1 MPKLTK
7 RTVDALK
14 PRPGRDLVVFDS
26 EVSGFGVRIK
36 PSGRKSYLIQ
46 YRNAGGRSRR
56 LTIAGHGRMTA
67 EEARD
72 EAKQLLAAA
81 ARGQDPA
88 EDRHRA
94 LRAPTVAQLAALYL
108 ERHARPRKKTAIAD
122 ESMLRRY
129 VLPAFGARKV
139 EAITRGDVARLHHE
153 LGDKPLAANRVLALI
168 SVMFNLAESWG
179 LRAPAS
185 NPCRHLKRYPERK
198 RDRFLSA
205 EEVQRLGEA
214 LLEAQGIEHPSAL
227 AAIRLL
233 LLTGARKSEILT
245 LKWEHVDLERY
256 ALRLPDSKTGAKVI
270 ALGGAAA
277 ALLARLDRRE
287 GNPYVCWGNSDGG
300 HFIGLQHVWQRIR
313 RRARL
318 PEVRLH
324 DARHSY
330 ASFGAAAGLGLPV
343 IGALLGHKQP
353 ITTARYAHLANDPL
367 RAAADRITGEIAAA
381 LDGRPLAEVLPL
393 RNTANPERR

>member
-14 PRPGRDLVVFDS
+14 PHPGRDLVVFDS
-26 EVSGFGVRIK
+26 EVSGFGVRVK
-36 PSGRKSYLIQ
+36 SSGRKSYLIQ

-67 EEARD
+67 DEARD

-94 LRAPTVAQLAALYL
+94 LRAPTVAQRAALYL

-122 ESMLRRY
+122 ESRLRRY

-179 LRAPAS
+179 LRAPGS

-214 LLEAQGIEHPSAL
+214 LLEAQGTEHPSAL

-270 ALGGAAA
+270 ALGRAAGRRPAADGGLPRPQAADHDGA
-277 ALLARLDRRE
+277 LRPSRERSPARRRRPHHRRDRRR
-287 GNPYVCWGNSDGG
+287 S
-300 HFIGLQHVWQRIR
+300 R
-313 RRARL
+313 RPPPGRSAPAQGYRGPDQGAGRMVKSGFDFL
-318 PEVRLH
+318 P
-324 DARHSY
+324 
-330 ASFGAAAGLGLPV
+330 
-343 IGALLGHKQP
+343 Q
-353 ITTARYAHLANDPL
+353 
-367 RAAADRITGEIAAA
+367 
-381 LDGRPLAEVLPL
+381 GR
-393 RNTANPERR
+393 

>member
-1 MPKLTK
+1 M
-7 RTVDALK
+7 
-14 PRPGRDLVVFDS
+14 
-26 EVSGFGVRIK
+26 
-36 PSGRKSYLIQ
+36 
-46 YRNAGGRSRR
+46 
-56 LTIAGHGRMTA
+56 
-67 EEARD
+67 
-72 EAKQLLAAA
+72 LL
-81 ARGQDPA
+81 
-88 EDRHRA
+88 
-94 LRAPTVAQLAALYL
+94 
-108 ERHARPRKKTAIAD
+108 
-122 ESMLRRY
+122 RY
-129 VLPAFGARKV
+129 ILPAFGARKV
-139 EAITRGDVARLHHE
+139 EAITRGDVARLHHD
-153 LGDKPLAANRVLALI
+153 LAGKPLAANRVLALI

-198 RDRFLSA
+198 RERFLSA
-205 EEVQRLGEA
+205 EEVQRRGATLV
-214 LLEAQGIEHPSAL
+214 EAQGIEHPSAL

-245 LKWEHVDLERY
+245 LKWEHMDLERY

-270 ALGGAAA
+270 ALGAAAA
-277 ALLARLDRRE
+277 ALLARLDRCA

-313 RRARL
+313 RRAQL

-353 ITTARYAHLANDPL
+353 ITTARYAHLANDPM

-393 RNTANPERR
+393 RATADPERR

>member
-14 PRPGRDLVVFDS
+14 PHPDRDLVVFDS
-26 EVSGFGVRIK
+26 ELSGFGVRVK
-36 PSGRKSYLIQ
+36 SSGRKSYLIQ

-56 LTIAGHGRMTA
+56 LTLAGHGRLTPD
-67 EEARD
+67 EARD

-88 EDRHRA
+88 EERHVA
-94 LRAPTVAQLAALYL
+94 LRAPTVAELAALYL
-108 ERHARPRKKTAIAD
+108 ERHAKPRKKTAGAD

-129 VLPAFGARKV
+129 ILPAFGTKKV
-139 EAITRGDVARLHHE
+139 EAITAGDVARLHHA

-198 RDRFLSA
+198 RERFLGA
-205 EEVQRLGEA
+205 EEVQRLGAA
-214 LLEAQGIEHPSAL
+214 LVEAQGVEHPSAL

-245 LKWEHVDLERY
+245 LQWEHVDLERY

-270 ALGGAAA
+270 ALGAAAA
-277 ALLARLDRRE
+277 ALLARLDRCE
-287 GNPYVCWGNSDGG
+287 GNPYVCWGNSPGG
-300 HFIGLQHVWQRIR
+300 HFVGLHHVWQRIR
-313 RRARL
+313 RRAQL
-318 PEVRLH
+318 PAVRVH
-324 DARHSY
+324 DMRHSF

-343 IGALLGHKQP
+343 LGALLGHKQP

-381 LDGRPLAEVLPL
+381 LDGRPLAEVLPI
-393 RNTANPERR
+393 RGATDPGRR

>member
-7 RTVDALK
+7 RTVDTLK
-14 PRPGRDLVVFDS
+14 PYPDRDLVVFDS
-26 EVSGFGVRIK
+26 EVSGFGVRVK
-36 PSGRKSYLIQ
+36 SSGRKSYLIQ

-67 EEARD
+67 DEARD

-88 EDRHRA
+88 EERHRA

-129 VLPAFGARKV
+129 ILPAFGARKV

-198 RDRFLSA
+198 RERFLNA
-205 EEVQRLGEA
+205 EEVQRLGAA
-214 LLEAQGIEHPSAL
+214 LVESQGVEHPSAL
-227 AAIRLL
+227 AAIRLSQQL
-233 LLTGARKSEILT
+233 FPRTSFYERLAR
-245 LKWEHVDLERY
+245 H
-256 ALRLPDSKTGAKVI
+256 
-270 ALGGAAA
+270 GAANPVVHGQGVAGGVPHAPRSPVTPGRA
-277 ALLARLDRRE
+277 AIRT
-287 GNPYVCWGNSDGG
+287 SDPSAASAA
-300 HFIGLQHVWQRIR
+300 
-313 RRARL
+313 RRARS
-318 PEVRLH
+318 R
-324 DARHSY
+324 
-330 ASFGAAAGLGLPV
+330 
-343 IGALLGHKQP
+343 
-353 ITTARYAHLANDPL
+353 
-367 RAAADRITGEIAAA
+367 
-381 LDGRPLAEVLPL
+381 
-393 RNTANPERR
+393 

>member
-14 PRPGRDLVVFDS
+14 PYPARDLVFS
-26 EVSGFGVRIK
+26 GAARCGFGARVK
-36 PSGRKSYLIQ
+36 SSARKSYLIQ

-67 EEARD
+67 DEARD

-88 EDRHRA
+88 EERHRA

-129 VLPAFGARKV
+129 ILPAFGARKV
-139 EAITRGDVARLHHE
+139 EALTRGDVAGPHHA
-153 LGDKPLAANRVLALI
+153 LADKPLAANRVLALI

-179 LRAPAS
+179 LRAHAS
-185 NPCRHLKRYPERK
+185 NPCRHLQRYAQRK
-198 RDRFLSA
+198 RKRFLSA
-205 EEVQRLGEA
+205 EEIQRLGAALAEA
-214 LLEAQGIEHPSAL
+214 EGVEHPSAL

-277 ALLARLDRRE
+277 ALLARLDRCA

-313 RRARL
+313 RRAQL
-318 PEVRLH
+318 PGVRLH
-324 DARHSY
+324 EARHSY

-343 IGALLGHKQP
+343 IGALLGHK
-353 ITTARYAHLANDPL
+353 
-367 RAAADRITGEIAAA
+367 
-381 LDGRPLAEVLPL
+381 
-393 RNTANPERR
+393 

>member
-26 EVSGFGVRIK
+26 EVSGFGVRVK
-36 PSGRKSYLIQ
+36 SSGRKSYLIQ

-67 EEARD
+67 EEARN

-88 EDRHRA
+88 EERRRA
-94 LRAPTVAQLAALYL
+94 LRVPTVAQLAALYVK
-108 ERHARPRKKTAIAD
+108 RHAQPGKKTAIAD

-129 VLPAFGARKV
+129 IVPAFGARKV
-139 EAITRGDVARLHHE
+139 EAITRGDVARLHHD
-153 LGDKPLAANRVLALI
+153 LAATPYAANRVLALI

-198 RDRFLSA
+198 RERFLSA
-205 EEVQRLGEA
+205 EEIQRLGA
-214 LLEAQGIEHPSAL
+214 AFAKSQGVEHPSAL

-233 LLTGARKSEILT
+233 LLTGARRSEILT
-245 LKWEHVDLERY
+245 LKWEYVDLPRY

-270 ALGGAAA
+270 ALGAAAA
-277 ALLARLDRRE
+277 ALLARLDRYE
-287 GNPYVCWGNSDGG
+287 DNPYVCWGNTAGG
-300 HFIGLQHVWQRIR
+300 HFVGLQHVWQRIR
-313 RRARL
+313 RRAEL
-318 PEVRLH
+318 PKVRLH
-324 DARHSY
+324 DLRHSF
-330 ASFGAAAGLGLPV
+330 ASFGAGAGLGLP
-343 IGALLGHKQP
+343 ILGALLGHKHP
-353 ITTARYAHLANDPL
+353 VTTARYAHLANDPQ
-367 RAAADRITGEIAAA
+367 RAAADRITGEIVAA

-393 RNTANPERR
+393 ENTAASERR

>member
-14 PRPGRDLVVFDS
+14 PHPGRDLVVFDS
-26 EVSGFGVRIK
+26 ELSGFGVRVK

-56 LTIAGHGRMTA
+56 LTISGHGRLTA
-67 EEARD
+67 DEARD
-72 EAKQLLAAA
+72 QAKQLLAAA

-88 EDRHRA
+88 EERHLA
-94 LRAPTVAQLAALYL
+94 LRAPTVAQLAALYV

-129 VLPAFGARKV
+129 VLPAFGTRKV
-139 EAITRGDVARLHHE
+139 DAITAGDVARLHHA

-168 SVMFNLAESWG
+168 SVMFNLADSWG
-179 LRAPAS
+179 LRAPGS

-198 RDRFLSA
+198 RERFLGA
-205 EEVQRLGEA
+205 EEVQRLGTVLA
-214 LLEAQGIEHPSAL
+214 EAQGVEHPSAL

-233 LLTGARKSEILT
+233 LLTGARRSEILT
-245 LKWEHVDLERY
+245 LKWEHVDLERF

-270 ALGGAAA
+270 ALGAAAA
-277 ALLARLDRRE
+277 ALLASLDRCD

-300 HFIGLQHVWQRIR
+300 HFNGLQHVWQRLR
-313 RRARL
+313 RRAQL

-324 DARHSY
+324 DMRHSY
-330 ASFGAAAGLGLPV
+330 ASFGAAAGMGLP
-343 IGALLGHKQP
+343 ILGALLGHKQP

-367 RAAADRITGEIAAA
+367 RAAADRISGEIAAA
-381 LDGRPLAEVLPL
+381 LDQRPLAEVLPL
-393 RNTANPERR
+393 KGTAAPERR

>member
-14 PRPGRDLVVFDS
+14 PHPDRDLVVFDS
-26 EVSGFGVRIK
+26 ELSGFGVRVK
-36 PSGRKSYLIQ
+36 SSGRKSYLIQ

-56 LTIAGHGRMTA
+56 LTLAGHGRLTPD
-67 EEARD
+67 EARD

-88 EDRHRA
+88 EERHVA
-94 LRAPTVAQLAALYL
+94 LRAPTVAELAALYL
-108 ERHARPRKKTAIAD
+108 ERHAKPRKKTAGAD

-129 VLPAFGARKV
+129 ILPAFGTKKV
-139 EAITRGDVARLHHE
+139 EAITAGDVARLHHA

-198 RDRFLSA
+198 RERFLGA
-205 EEVQRLGEA
+205 EEVQRLGAA
-214 LLEAQGIEHPSAL
+214 LVEAQGVEHPSAL

-245 LKWEHVDLERY
+245 LQWEHVDLERY

-270 ALGGAAA
+270 ALGAAAA
-277 ALLARLDRRE
+277 ALLARLDRCE
-287 GNPYVCWGNSDGG
+287 GNPYVCWGNSPGG
-300 HFIGLQHVWQRIR
+300 HFIGLHHVWQRIR
-313 RRARL
+313 RRAAL
-318 PEVRLH
+318 LEVRVH
-324 DARHSY
+324 DMRHSF

-343 IGALLGHKQP
+343 LGALLGHKQP
-353 ITTARYAHLANDPL
+353 VTTARYAHLANDPL
-367 RAAADRITGEIAAA
+367 RAAADRITSEIAAA
-381 LDGRPLAEVLPL
+381 LDGRPLAEVLPI
-393 RNTANPERR
+393 RGAAEPDRR

>member
-26 EVSGFGVRIK
+26 EVSGFGVRVK
-36 PSGRKSYLIQ
+36 SSGRKSYLIQ

-67 EEARD
+67 DEARD

-81 ARGQDPA
+81 DRGQDPA

-108 ERHARPRKKTAIAD
+108 ERHAQPGKKTAIAD

-129 VLPAFGARKV
+129 VLPAFGTSKV
-139 EAITRGDVARLHHE
+139 EAITRGDVARLHHD
-153 LGDKPLAANRVLALI
+153 LAATPYAANRVLALI

-198 RDRFLSA
+198 RERFLSA
-205 EEVQRLGEA
+205 EEVQRLGAA
-214 LLEAQGIEHPSAL
+214 LAEAQSVEHPSAL

-233 LLTGARKSEILT
+233 LLTGARRSEILT
-245 LKWEHVDLERY
+245 LKWEHVDLPRY

-270 ALGGAAA
+270 ALGAAAA
-277 ALLARLDRRE
+277 ALLSRLDRCE
-287 GNPYVCWGNSDGG
+287 DNPYVCWGNTAGA
-300 HFIGLQHVWQRIR
+300 HFVGLQHVWQRIR
-313 RRARL
+313 RRAEL
-318 PEVRLH
+318 PKVRLH
-324 DARHSY
+324 DLRHSF
-330 ASFGAAAGLGLPV
+330 ASFGAGAGLGLP
-343 IGALLGHKQP
+343 ILGALLGHRHP
-353 ITTARYAHLANDPL
+353 VTTARYAHLANDPQ
-367 RAAADRITGEIAAA
+367 RAAADRITGEIIAA

-393 RNTANPERR
+393 GNTADAERR